1 MCQHSRDGGNRCP
14 VHRHDSAAIV
24 KIATHESNLLPKQM
38 DNLFSELRRE
48 GRSAAAPT
56 ETEWKANLDRL
67 EEEVKDNEDIS
78 KTVISKINKARQHSG
93 LPDGATAYAQNLLV
107 ARAKTRATN
116 LDNKLREIARANG
129 MTLAQTRQK
138 FVEEYNAVDR
148 SRGADV
154 PAEYTQMSRRR
165 AVQAGIPYDRSTVV
179 ALARVAVATERGPRR
194 VERIPATGST
204 YISEYGYNE
213 DGGRFEIVFQN
224 NPDAVFAYHNV
235 PESVWERMNSGRSA
249 GSIYAREIRG
259 NSEYLYD
266 SQEEAE
272 ADAHQVRCTS
282 CGQFRASNHACPRRE
297 VSDELAEQGFNA
309 AQIEEITAE
318 IAPALVDN
326 TLDQETEENPAP
338 TVADSV
344 PAVIYL
350 EDEYSALMDAETV
363 EEEAAPVE
371 EAPRRRGRRRAT
383 PVEAEAE
390 VAEPVVEEPV
400 FIPEPVG
407 VLADSVTPNPTL
419 TLIADAPISPDY
431 VPTAELQRHPKP
443 MELNE
448 GVELEITK
456 EVDNPYIAIVGKN
469 TLYHLEKNRT
479 GGKGFTDEEI
489 AEIKLNLDAGYKY
502 VIGFTGNTDDDS
514 QPVILEKYN
523 PKTHSLNTVTQ
534 AGWYRQNT
542 VKSKYSVKRLGR
554 RVVAEPISAEEK
566 RTLQTAETERL
577 QALVADNKAV
587 VVEATT
593 TMTRKYKVDGNS
605 TTNPRIS
612 FGSATSFRRAIKEG
626 KTVITTTAWEL
637 EDQHAKGTDDQ
648 GYSYPTS
655 GYRNQVSG
663 EVAVRRNRA
672 GVMEVVSSERTLK
685 CTCPDYRQKYYCEH
699 INYVQR
705 HLPNVAQQIMPA
717 ERTHSLLTASLAGRE
732 DVSVVDD
739 GTNPAYISFGE
750 TATLNGPGSSR
761 AARGHWNP
769 YTAVSIPAGV
779 VSSYADPTDE
789 DIAAVQEMIPTY
801 ANLNYVGA
809 PPNLAGVHQALR
821 RADVSI
827 PVAAQFGYNGQGS
840 LAGTV
845 SGTMMI
851 HRDADNDSYSV
862 TSHTLKCTC
871 TEYTENYDCPH
882 VRMAAG
888 QPQVF
893 LNIGA
898 RRMDIDR
905 SMSNFRNRNHAAFR
919 REEEIANY
927 MRRHS
932 MNRAD
937 AVAAIDAARAAEEE
951 RTRAYREQREREMAE
966 YRAAQAERERTERER
981 IERENAPLIANLK
994 TYRETMMK
1002 RWETQDEKYSEKP
1015 ELFYNEYKD
1024 SLARKRKGDEV
1035 IPFKLEGVTDGV
1047 CAPVPGARQFGV
1059 ELEFDI
1065 APGVDRYTALRKIG
1079 RELHAAG
1086 LTNQPEQTYYHAAAS
1101 NGYEKWSFE
1110 QDCTVDAE
1118 LVSPIMSDTPEHW
1131 KQLQTAVEIIT
1142 RNGGKATTR
1151 CGSHVHVSTAS
1162 YGASTAKHAELLRTV
1177 NQNED
1182 VLYRLASDPARGK
1195 HRGTKW
1201 CAPNVSDSQN
1211 DVADDIQHG
1220 HNVLGSLESH
1230 GYGLNFEGTSKKQ
1243 FMKSNIEFRMWD
1255 GTLDPAAIQQQ
1266 VKVSAA
1272 ITDYAERSVIENKGS
1287 KKPTEARKKIGHGR
1301 EKEKQALTKVG
1312 SKTHTA
1318 ESFTEANSH
1327 VGEFLDKI
1335 FRRNEDKA
1343 GVAALFALTNWQA
1356 PSNY

>member
-14 VHRHDSAAIV
+14 VHRHDSAAFV
-24 KIATHESNLLPKQM
+24 KVATHESNLLPKQM

-48 GRSAAAPT
+48 GRGAVAPS
-56 ETEWKANLDRL
+56 EIEWGTKLDRL
-67 EEEVKDNEDIS
+67 EEAVQNNTDIS
-78 KTVISKINKARQHSG
+78 KGVISKLNKARQHSG

-107 ARAKTRATN
+107 ERAKLRATN
-116 LDNKLREIARANG
+116 LDNKLREIAGTNG
-129 MTLAQTRQK
+129 LTLAQARAK
-138 FVEEYNAVDR
+138 FVEEYNSVDR
-148 SRGADV
+148 SRGSEV
-154 PAEYTQMSRRR
+154 PPEYTQMSRRR

-194 VERIPATGST
+194 VERVPATGSS

-235 PESVWERMNSGRSA
+235 PESIWERMSNGSA

-259 NSEYLYD
+259 NSEYMYD
-266 SQEEAE
+266 SVEEAE

-282 CGQFRASNHACPRRE
+282 CGQFRASAHACPRRE
-297 VSDELAEQGFNA
+297 VSDDLAEQGFDA
-309 AQIEEITAE
+309 AKIEEIVNVV
-318 IAPALVDN
+318 APALVDN
-326 TLDQETEENPAP
+326 TLDQEPEENPAP
-338 TVADSV
+338 TVADNV
-344 PAVIYL
+344 PAVVYT
-350 EDEYSALMDAETV
+350 EEETS
-363 EEEAAPVE
+363 EEAAPVE
-371 EAPRRRGRRRAT
+371 ETPRRRGRGRARAAA
-383 PVEAEAE
+383 VETEAE
-390 VAEPVVEEPV
+390 VAEPVVEEPI

-407 VLADSVTPNPTL
+407 VLADSTAAHNPTL
-419 TLIADAPISPDY
+419 TLNAETQISEDY

-443 MELNE
+443 LELNE
-448 GVELEITK
+448 GVELQTVR
-456 EVDNPYIAIVGKN
+456 EVDSRYISIVGKN
-469 TLYHLEKNRT
+469 MEYRLEQQHL
-479 GGKGFTDEEI
+479 GGKGFTEEEL
-489 AEIKLNLDAGYKY
+489 AEIKLNIASGIKY
-502 VIGFTGNTDDDS
+502 VIGYSSNPDDDS
-514 QPVILEKYN
+514 KPVIYEKYN
-523 PKTHSLNTVTQ
+523 PKTHSLDIMTQ
-534 AGWYRQNT
+534 AGWYSRNT
-542 VKSKYSVKRLGR
+542 VKSKYSIKRLGR
-554 RVVAEPISAEEK
+554 RVTAAPISAEDK
-566 RTLQTAETERL
+566 REFRSAETTRL
-577 QALVADNKAV
+577 EALVADNKAV

-593 TMTRKYKVDGNS
+593 TMTRKYKVDGNRA
-605 TTNPRIS
+605 TNPRIS
-612 FGSATSFRRAIKEG
+612 FGSATAFRRAIKEG
-626 KTVITTTAWEL
+626 KTVITQTSWEL
-637 EDQHAKGTDDQ
+637 DDGNNGSDDQ
-648 GYSYPTS
+648 GYAYPTS
-655 GYRNQVSG
+655 GYRNSVSG
-663 EVAVRRNRA
+663 EVAVRRNAA
-672 GVMEVVSSERTLK
+672 GVMEVVSSEHTLK
-685 CTCPDYRQKYYCEH
+685 CTCPDYRRNYYCEH
-699 INYVQR
+699 VNYVQR

-717 ERTHSLLTASLAGRE
+717 ERTHSLLTASLAGRA
-732 DVSVVDD
+732 DVSVVDN
-739 GTNPAYISFGE
+739 GKTPAYISFGE
-750 TATLNGPGSSR
+750 EATLNGPGSSR

-779 VSSYADPTDE
+779 VSSYADPTEE
-789 DIAAVQEMIPTY
+789 DIIAVQALIPTY
-801 ANLNYVGA
+801 SQLRYVGA

-827 PVAAQFGYNGQGS
+827 PVAAQFSQNGPGS

-845 SGTMMI
+845 TGTMMI
-851 HRDADNDSYSV
+851 HRDADYDSYS
-862 TSHTLKCTC
+862 TTGHTLKCTC
-871 TEYTENYDCPH
+871 VEYQEDYDCPH
-882 VRMAAG
+882 VRMTAG

-898 RRMDIDR
+898 RRMDVDR
-905 SMSNFRNRNHAAFR
+905 SMYNFRNRNHSAFR
-919 REEEIANY
+919 REEEISNY

-932 MNRAD
+932 MNRED
-937 AVAAIDAARAAEEE
+937 AVAAIDAERAAVEE
-951 RTRAYREQREREMAE
+951 RQRVYREEREREMAE
-966 YRAAQAERERTERER
+966 YRARQAEREREERER
-981 IERENAPLIANLK
+981 IEREHAPLIANLK

-1015 ELFYNEYKD
+1015 ELFYNEYKE

-1065 APGVDRYTALRKIG
+1065 DPSVNRSTALRKIG
-1079 RELHAAG
+1079 QELHAAG
-1086 LTNQPEQTYYHAAAS
+1086 LTKAPEQTYYHAAAN

-1131 KQLQTAVEIIT
+1131 KELQTAVEIIT

-1151 CGSHVHVSTAS
+1151 CGSHVHISTAS

-1230 GYGLNFEGTSKKQ
+1230 SYGLNFEGTSKKQ

-1301 EKEKQALTKVG
+1301 EKEKAALSKAGT
-1312 SKTHTA
+1312 KTHTA

-1343 GVAALFALTNWQA
+1343 GVAALFASTNWQA